1 MQQNMMLQQQ
11 LNQTNQGLANLQSL
25 LVAGLV
31 PNLGSV
37 TGHQVMFNYLGHWY
51 PLASNGGGGGL
62 SGLGFG
68 RGMNTSRMAGSGGGG
83 TAGGGIGRGPAG
95 AGAIGA
101 PPTTAGNG
109 VPLGR

>member
-1 MQQNMMLQQQ
+1 MQQNQLLQQQ
-11 LNQTNQGLANLQSL
+11 LNQTNQGLNNLQSL

-31 PNLGSV
+31 PSIGSV
-37 TGHQVMFNYLGHWY
+37 TGHQVTFNSLGHWY

-68 RGMNTSRMAGSGGGG
+68 RGMNNSRLAGSGG
-83 TAGGGIGRGPAG
+83 AGSGIGKGPAG
-95 AGAIGA
+95 AGGIGG